1 MQDYA
6 RSERGQQSSQIEDDE
21 IDLLQLFG
29 TLWRGKWIIIL
40 CAMIAVLV
48 GGYYAYGVAVPKYS
62 ATTTLAL
69 QIRGSQIVDI
79 ESVMSGVSSDDAS
92 LNTEIE
98 VIKSRKLGEQLV
110 TRLSLTEDPEF
121 NPTIDDGSVNF
132 LELALSQ
139 WFDVDLAAGEKVTR
153 ELLDRWLGITL
164 PDEVTFSE
172 RQVFDKTVDNV
183 MNIITATLQRN
194 TFVFSVSAKT
204 TDPEKSVRMANTLA
218 EIYIADQIAVKFEAT
233 ENAVTWLS
241 ERVTDLEVELK
252 TREDEIKEL
261 RAGSSLVTPES
272 LAALNQQAND
282 MSDRLVD
289 LRALAQGAEARLGAL
304 QQLQASG
311 DVDAM
316 QATFSDPVL
325 RRLYNDLAS
334 GGQQTRDLFDDRFSL
349 LIQREANDTQR
360 AVAQAVSLETSYEN
374 LQEEIASKTQD
385 LVEVQQAEREVQA
398 TRVLYETFLARLK
411 ETTVQRG
418 LQEADA
424 RVLSPSINGRYVEPR
439 KSRILA
445 LSLILGG
452 MIGVAIVLLQQF
464 LHNGFRTAE
473 DLERHTGIS
482 VMGQIPRIPISK
494 RESLV
499 PYLKSKPTS
508 AASEAI
514 RNLRT
519 SVLLSNIDSPP
530 KVIMSTSSI
539 PGEGKTTQAISLAT
553 NFAGLGKSVLLIE
566 CDIRRRTFTRYFK
579 NVPDGGIVTA
589 LARERPLNEIVFHDP
604 ELDVDVLM
612 GEKSAVN
619 AADLFSS
626 DRFHEFI
633 RNARNSYDIVLIDTP
648 PVLVVPDARVIGQ
661 SVDAILYSVAWD
673 RTAKGQIDEGI
684 RQLATAKLKI
694 TGFVLSQIDPKGM
707 ARYGYGGRYSA
718 YGAYAKYGKH
728 YYDT

>member
-325 RRLYNDLAS
+325 RRLYNDLA
-334 GGQQTRDLFDDRFSL
+334 
-349 LIQREANDTQR
+349 
-360 AVAQAVSLETSYEN
+360 
-374 LQEEIASKTQD
+374 
-385 LVEVQQAEREVQA
+385 
-398 TRVLYETFLARLK
+398 
-411 ETTVQRG
+411 
-418 LQEADA
+418 
-424 RVLSPSINGRYVEPR
+424 
-439 KSRILA
+439 
-445 LSLILGG
+445 
-452 MIGVAIVLLQQF
+452 
-464 LHNGFRTAE
+464 
-473 DLERHTGIS
+473 
-482 VMGQIPRIPISK
+482 
-494 RESLV
+494 
-499 PYLKSKPTS
+499 
-508 AASEAI
+508 
-514 RNLRT
+514 
-519 SVLLSNIDSPP
+519 
-530 KVIMSTSSI
+530 
-539 PGEGKTTQAISLAT
+539 
-553 NFAGLGKSVLLIE
+553 
-566 CDIRRRTFTRYFK
+566 
-579 NVPDGGIVTA
+579 
-589 LARERPLNEIVFHDP
+589 
-604 ELDVDVLM
+604 
-612 GEKSAVN
+612 
-619 AADLFSS
+619 
-626 DRFHEFI
+626 
-633 RNARNSYDIVLIDTP
+633 
-648 PVLVVPDARVIGQ
+648 
-661 SVDAILYSVAWD
+661 
-673 RTAKGQIDEGI
+673 
-684 RQLATAKLKI
+684 
-694 TGFVLSQIDPKGM
+694 
-707 ARYGYGGRYSA
+707 
-718 YGAYAKYGKH
+718 
-728 YYDT
+728 

>member
-121 NPTIDDGSVNF
+121 NPTIDDDSVNF
-132 LELALSQ
+132 FELALSQ

-204 TDPEKSVRMANTLA
+204 TDPQKSVRMANTLA

>member
-304 QQLQASG
+304 QQLQGSG

>member
-1 MQDYA
+1 
-6 RSERGQQSSQIEDDE
+6 
-21 IDLLQLFG
+21 
-29 TLWRGKWIIIL
+29 
-40 CAMIAVLV
+40 MIAVLV

-204 TDPEKSVRMANTLA
+204 TDPQKSVRMANTLA

>member
-121 NPTIDDGSVNF
+121 NPTIDDDSVNF

-204 TDPEKSVRMANTLA
+204 TDPQKSVRMANTLA

>member
-121 NPTIDDGSVNF
+121 NPTIDDDSVNF

-204 TDPEKSVRMANTLA
+204 TDPQKSVRMANTLA

-648 PVLVVPDARVIGQ
+648 PVLVVQDARVIGQ

>member
-1 MQDYA
+1 
-6 RSERGQQSSQIEDDE
+6 
-21 IDLLQLFG
+21 
-29 TLWRGKWIIIL
+29 
-40 CAMIAVLV
+40 
-48 GGYYAYGVAVPKYS
+48 
-62 ATTTLAL
+62 
-69 QIRGSQIVDI
+69 
-79 ESVMSGVSSDDAS
+79 
-92 LNTEIE
+92 
-98 VIKSRKLGEQLV
+98 
-110 TRLSLTEDPEF
+110 
-121 NPTIDDGSVNF
+121 
-132 LELALSQ
+132 
-139 WFDVDLAAGEKVTR
+139 
-153 ELLDRWLGITL
+153 
-164 PDEVTFSE
+164 
-172 RQVFDKTVDNV
+172 
-183 MNIITATLQRN
+183 
-194 TFVFSVSAKT
+194 
-204 TDPEKSVRMANTLA
+204 
-218 EIYIADQIAVKFEAT
+218 
-233 ENAVTWLS
+233 
-241 ERVTDLEVELK
+241 
-252 TREDEIKEL
+252 
-261 RAGSSLVTPES
+261 
-272 LAALNQQAND
+272 
-282 MSDRLVD
+282 MSDRLRGFARVGE
-289 LRALAQGAEARLGAL
+289 GAEARLGAL